1 VKLLRGFLLIM
12 TLLGQFGEPALSQQA
27 QSGGISGVTSN
38 TPTSNAPT
46 FAAPVI
52 NPVNSSPVT
61 TTLSPTGAR
70 RSSSISTITVCDF
83 TDFSGSFPSVDDGLQ
98 YGWPIGLARL
108 SCAVGGKIR

>member
-1 VKLLRGFLLIM
+1 MKLLRGFLLIM
-12 TLLGQFGEPALSQQA
+12 TLLGQFVEPALSQQA

-83 TDFSGSFPSVDDGLQ
+83 TDFSGAFPSVDDVC
-98 YGWPIGLARL
+98 
-108 SCAVGGKIR
+108 SVGGQ

>member
-12 TLLGQFGEPALSQQA
+12 TLLGQFVEPALSQQA

-52 NPVNSSPVT
+52 NSVNSSPVR
-61 TTLSPTGAR
+61 TTLSPSGAR
-70 RSSSISTITVCDF
+70 RGVSISTITVCDF
-83 TDFSGSFPSVDDGLQ
+83 TDFSGSIPSVDDVC
-98 YGWPIGLARL
+98 
-108 SCAVGGKIR
+108 SMGGQ

>member
-12 TLLGQFGEPALSQQA
+12 TLLGQFVEPALSQQA

-52 NPVNSSPVT
+52 NPVT
-61 TTLSPTGAR
+61 TTLSPSGAR
-70 RSSSISTITVCDF
+70 RGVSISTVTVCDF
-83 TDFSGSFPSVDDGLQ
+83 TDFSGAFPSVDDVC
-98 YGWPIGLARL
+98 
-108 SCAVGGKIR
+108 SVGGQ

>member
-1 VKLLRGFLLIM
+1 MKLQRGFLLIM
-12 TLLGQFGEPALSQQA
+12 SLLGQFVEPALSQQG

-61 TTLSPTGAR
+61 TTLSPSGAR
-70 RSSSISTITVCDF
+70 RGVSISTATVCDF
-83 TDFSGSFPSVDDGLQ
+83 PDLGGFFRAHAISASWG
-98 YGWPIGLARL
+98 ARG
-108 SCAVGGKIR
+108 A

>member
-1 VKLLRGFLLIM
+1 MKLLRGFLLIM
-12 TLLGQFGEPALSQQA
+12 TPLGQFVEPALSQQA

-61 TTLSPTGAR
+61 NGESDAR
-70 RSSSISTITVCDF
+70 RRNSRSRYIGDKICVLGLST
-83 TDFSGSFPSVDDGLQ
+83 
-98 YGWPIGLARL
+98 
-108 SCAVGGKIR
+108 GG